1 MHLATLALVLV
12 LLAVPLAIEA
22 QQAGKAWRVGYLS
35 SSSAVRERARL
46 AAFQQGLRELG
57 YLEGKSIF
65 IEQRYAGGEFER
77 LPELAAELARLKVDV
92 FVVAGAPAA
101 HAAKKA
107 SSVIPIVMT
116 AVADPVGMGLVASL
130 ARPGGSVT
138 GLSDFNTGVVAK
150 RLELLREV
158 APSVSRVA
166 VLLNPSNPSNP
177 PQLKLTQAAAAT
189 LAVTLL
195 SFEAKRADEIDRAFA
210 AIKTERSGALIVI
223 GIRCWV
229 VTRKGSSNSRPGTG
243 CRQSTGRGNFR
254 MLAA

>member
-92 FVVAGAPAA
+92 FVVSGP
-101 HAAKKA
+101 
-107 SSVIPIVMT
+107 SSPC
-116 AVADPVGMGLVASL
+116 GQEG
-130 ARPGGSVT
+130 
-138 GLSDFNTGVVAK
+138 
-150 RLELLREV
+150 E
-158 APSVSRVA
+158 
-166 VLLNPSNPSNP
+166 
-177 PQLKLTQAAAAT
+177 
-189 LAVTLL
+189 
-195 SFEAKRADEIDRAFA
+195 
-210 AIKTERSGALIVI
+210 
-223 GIRCWV
+223 
-229 VTRKGSSNSRPGTG
+229 
-243 CRQSTGRGNFR
+243 
-254 MLAA
+254 